1 MYLAYVLYTLRRYY
15 LRYMYLHWKNFQ
27 SFLNSSFKEV
37 KLGISNEKISNK
49 WNKYISLFKKRD
61 KTINY
66 YEIHECK
73 LFSCSVT
80 SNSLERHGLQ
90 HTRLPCTSLSPDAC
104 SNSCPLSQWCLPTIS
119 SSVIPF
125 FSCPQ
130 SFPPSGSFPVSQFF
144 TSGGQSIRAS
154 ASASVL
160 PVNI

>member
-15 LRYMYLHWKNFQ
+15 LRYIYLHWKNFQ
-27 SFLNSSFKEV
+27 SFFNSSFKEV

-90 HTRLPCTSLSPDAC
+90 HTRLPCTSLSPRVC
-104 SNSCPLSQWCLPTIS
+104 SNSCPLSQWGHLIISSFSPPLPHALSLSQHQALFQWIS
-119 SSVIPF
+119 SSHQV
-125 FSCPQ
+125 
-130 SFPPSGSFPVSQFF
+130 
-144 TSGGQSIRAS
+144 AK
-154 ASASVL
+154 VL
-160 PVNI
+160 EFQLQH